1 MKKYYAKQFQV
12 GSEIKVHT
20 FKSMQER
27 DAWVQEHYDELGARH
42 CSAVEAKQIAKPDE
56 FIAH

>member
-1 MKKYYAKQFQV
+1 MKNYYAKQFQP

-27 DAWVQEHYDELGARH
+27 DAWVQENYDELGARH
-42 CSAVEAKQIAKPDE
+42 CSAIEAKQISKPNA
-56 FIAH
+56 FIEH